1 MFMRS
6 VTRWSLGVLATFVM
20 ASSLAA
26 DPTETV
32 ATATP
37 GGDLPVVS
45 PVVNGRKT
53 YQRFCSVC
61 HGTRGEGGLGPVL
74 QGVFVGKG
82 KDAVVAQ
89 ITQPKGAMPQ
99 MYPTPID
106 DKALADLLIFLEK
119 LN

>member
-1 MFMRS
+1 MFKRS

-26 DPTETV
+26 DPTGAV
-32 ATATP
+32 STAAPMTEV
-37 GGDLPVVS
+37 PVVS
-45 PVVNGRKT
+45 PLVNGRKI

-82 KDAVVAQ
+82 KDAVMAQ

-99 MYPTPID
+99 MYPAPID

>member
-1 MFMRS
+1 MFKRS
-6 VTRWSLGVLATFVM
+6 VTRLSLGVVATFVM
-20 ASSLAA
+20 APSLAA
-26 DPTETV
+26 DSTGAASAAAPSSEVPV
-32 ATATP
+32 A
-37 GGDLPVVS
+37 S
-45 PVVNGRKT
+45 PVVNGRKI

-74 QGVFVGKG
+74 QGAFVGKG

-89 ITQPKGAMPQ
+89 ITKPKGAMPR